1 MNPNEEKLDRELR
14 DFPVPPPPAG
24 LLEKIQAE
32 IPDATTLAGAS
43 PAESSG
49 PRRWPLRLAATLAL
63 AALGG
68 TIAWQVVKTNQQREF
83 DRQAAA
89 FAGGPAPQGARF
101 HQASPPPPAA
111 AKALQPKQAAGAA
124 VMTSSPESLLVKERR
139 GSETTQPVAVPEAV
153 PEAAFEDRAAQR
165 TAAEGG
171 EVAGSRRGVEGG
183 IAAGVVGGVS
193 GGVAGGSPAGSPAAA
208 APKPADSISTWKS
221 EVAAGHRYSI
231 AYDAIQRDNPATRRD
246 EERERSKPSSPD
258 TMIFRETPANR
269 FVDTAEDRL
278 STFALDVDTGSYTL
292 TRGYLDRGMLP
303 PPAAIRVEEFVNA
316 QGYDDPAPRHGDF
329 ALFAEGAPSPFLPGE
344 QTRLL
349 RFSVKAREIDARNR
363 KSAVL
368 TFVVD
373 VSGSMDRENRLG
385 LVKRALGLLLDELRP
400 DDRVGLVV
408 YGTNGRVL
416 LRHTRDLEEIRRAIA
431 ELRPEGSTNAEE
443 GLRLAYD
450 LADEGW
456 RQGAINRIIL
466 CSDGV
471 ANVGATG
478 PESILARIGS
488 EAQRGIALT
497 TVGFGMGNYNDAL
510 MEQLAD
516 QGDGTYHYVDG
527 LDEARRVFVDNLT
540 GTLETVAREA
550 KAQIE
555 FDPESV
561 VRWRLLGYENR
572 DVADRDFRNDRVD
585 AGELGSGHQATALY
599 EVRLRDGLSGGDR
612 IATLRLRWK
621 SVAAREVDEESR
633 DLRARDLERDWEGA
647 SANFHQAALAA
658 AFAEKLKE
666 TPAADDLA
674 WRTLRREAGRLDSE
688 RSRNRSAHDLAE
700 SIERAARIAGSTDD
714 RRPQDGDER
723 ERNPRLD
730 EE

>member
-1 MNPNEEKLDRELR
+1 MNPNDERIARDLR

-24 LLEKIQAE
+24 LLAKIQAE
-32 IPDATTLAGAS
+32 IPDAATLAGGTA
-43 PAESSG
+43 PVTGG

-68 TIAWQVVKTNQQREF
+68 TVAWQVVEHRQGNEL
-83 DRQAAA
+83 DRQAAEFKA
-89 FAGGPAPQGARF
+89 APAPQSGATSA
-101 HQASPPPPAA
+101 QPPSPPSPPSPAA
-111 AKALQPKQAAGAA
+111 PKAA
-124 VMTSSPESLLVKERR
+124 VQQRTVGEPVVLPLPESFLVKERQ
-139 GSETTQPVAVPEAV
+139 GSEIIQPVTVPEAV

-165 TAAEGG
+165 RTAAVDQVGG
-171 EVAGSRRGVEGG
+171 GVE
-183 IAAGVVGGVS
+183 
-193 GGVAGGSPAGSPAAA
+193 GGVAGGSPGEALSNVASSAAA
-208 APKPADSISTWKS
+208 APA
-221 EVAAGHRYSI
+221 
-231 AYDAIQRDNPATRRD
+231 PATQGYLEERAPQRSAAVSQSARKMESPARGD
-246 EERERSKPSSPD
+246 ERERDIARQAPPD
-258 TMIFRETPANR
+258 TMIFRATPANR
-269 FVDTAEDRL
+269 FVDTMEDRL

-292 TRGYLDRGMLP
+292 IRGYLDRGILP

-316 QGYDDPAPRHGDF
+316 QSYDDPGPRHGDF
-329 ALFAEGAPSPFLPGE
+329 ALVAEGAPSRFLPGE
-344 QTRLL
+344 HTRLL
-349 RFSVKAREIDARNR
+349 RFSVRSREVDPEDR

-408 YGTNGRVL
+408 YGTQGRVL

-431 ELRPEGSTNAEE
+431 ELRPEGSTNVEE

-456 RQGAINRIIL
+456 RQGASNRIIL

-516 QGDGTYHYVDG
+516 QGDGTYHYVDA
-527 LDEARRVFVDNLT
+527 LAEARRVFVENLT

-555 FDPESV
+555 FNSETV
-561 VRWRLLGYENR
+561 ARWRLLGYENR
-572 DVADRDFRNDRVD
+572 DVADRDFRNDHVD

-599 EVRLRDGLSGGDR
+599 EVRLRDGISGGER
-612 IATLRLRWK
+612 LATLRLRWK
-621 SVAAREVDEESR
+621 SVAEKRVVEDSRE
-633 DLRARDLERDWEGA
+633 LRARDVDRTWEGA
-647 SANFHQAALAA
+647 SANLRLAAVAA

-674 WRTLRREAGRLDSE
+674 WRTLVREAGRLGPE
-688 RSRNRSAHDLAE
+688 RPRNRSAWDLAE
-700 SIERAARIAGSTDD
+700 SITRAARIAGN
-714 RRPQDGDER
+714 RRPRDEEEDER
-723 ERNPRLD
+723 QPNPRLGED
-730 EE
+730 